1 LKVTD
6 VNGGKFRSAG
16 IREGFIVTQ
25 INNRAVNSVEDIENI
40 LETSDGGVYIE
51 GIYPDGLIAYYAI
64 RL

>member
-1 LKVTD
+1 MTD
-6 VNGGKFRSAG
+6 IRGGKFRSAG
-16 IREGFIVTQ
+16 IREGFIVTE
-25 INNRAVNSVEDIENI
+25 INNEAVGSVDDINDI